1 MRYRLGEFEL
11 DTDRE
16 RLSGPA
22 GALVL
27 RPQAYRLL
35 LLLVQRAPAL
45 VARDEL
51 MDVLWGHH
59 ALSPNVIPQTVSELR
74 QALGDD
80 PQASRYVETRHRRGY
95 AFVAPIQVLDDAPPP
110 GQVADVAP
118 EAAET
123 SDAAVS
129 VVVAPPPS
137 TAAAPRPDR
146 RSRVLAW
153 VLAVLA
159 LGAIGFAWT
168 WFPARVVETRVVA
181 VPTPKGAG
189 ILVSLNVD
197 DPRLRAYLVGF
208 ARGNHAWHAYPR
220 PLQPSVGWSLSVTRE
235 GQWSL
240 RAPGGEVRSSGD
252 LPRTD
257 APSQASALLQAMAAG
272 VGRNELVEAPPGW
285 PTARDVRTTLMEAA
299 WAMSEGLHADAD
311 AAFDALQAAGEV
323 SGWPRL
329 SLVEHL
335 VAVGRW
341 KAAERELS
349 LLDPGPD
356 RMLQLQREVWRARL
370 AGRPDDALASLR
382 AAALLAPGDITI
394 QLDLFDALIAQSQW
408 HAAAAQWSVL
418 PALLADNAPELAWRR
433 AEYLAVAAP
442 GDAEVAFR
450 HAVTVARMAS
460 DREVAL
466 LAQVRWMIH
475 RSALK
480 DAAEVLD
487 ALDGGHAAVQMQ
499 RAEWAMATGQMDLA
513 RASFQTAEAAWTSDQ
528 RSGDA
533 RRARLGLIDVA
544 LQSGQSDMAVRLAT
558 RLLADAA
565 TEGDRDIEI
574 DALDAMGRAWI
585 GASRFDDAR
594 ASLQQAMTLAR
605 ARGQGLREA
614 RARYHLGNAYA
625 QERQRPHEAEQ
636 AYRLAAD
643 AFHLLG
649 DRLWEVKA
657 LSNLALMAERAGR
670 RLDARDAY
678 RDALLRIREL
688 GVPRELGRIG
698 FNAGINER
706 DMGDLSAAAVLI
718 DEALSVLSAAGAGDV
733 QVVAVAARADI
744 AMMQADARLAESLLN
759 GTRERAEQAAPLP
772 RSVWHSAQARR
783 FELAGDLDRARTELD
798 RVAELRQATS
808 VRTAQLDGELSRLR
822 LRVATGDASRAT
834 GVALE
839 RIEDELRRMGETKY
853 SLSAALG
860 RVEWALAADTNA
872 AQARNLMDALRPQI
886 QSAGNR
892 AQQLRL
898 DWLAAHAV
906 EGDERS
912 SRLHAL
918 IDDADASHFELLSM
932 LARRAVAEDEAT
944 RARIDRALAE
954 RRLSGAVRSPLSVF

>member
-22 GALVL
+22 GAVVL
-27 RPQAYRLL
+27 RPQTYRLL

-95 AFVAPIQVLDDAPPP
+95 AFIAPIQVLDDTRPP
-110 GQVADVAP
+110 GQVTDVTPGAADTA
-118 EAAET
+118 
-123 SDAAVS
+123 DAATPAAVT
-129 VVVAPPPS
+129 PPS
-137 TAAAPRPDR
+137 STMASARPDR
-146 RSRVLAW
+146 RSRALAW

-159 LGAIGFAWT
+159 LGSIGFAWT
-168 WFPARVVETRVVA
+168 WFPARLGETPVIA
-181 VPTPKGAG
+181 APTPAG
-189 ILVSLNVD
+189 VGISVALEID

-208 ARGNHAWHAYPR
+208 ARGNDAWHAYPR
-220 PLQPSVGWSLSVTRE
+220 PLRPSIGWSLSVTRD
-235 GQWSL
+235 GRWSL
-240 RAPGGEVRSSGD
+240 RAPDGEVRSSGE

-272 VGRNELVEAPPGW
+272 VGRNELVKAPPGW
-285 PTARDVRTTLMEAA
+285 PTAQDLRTTLMDAA
-299 WAMSEGLHADAD
+299 WAMSEGRHADAD
-311 AAFDALQAAGEV
+311 AAFDALQASGEV

-329 SLVEHL
+329 SLVEQR

-341 KAAERELS
+341 KDAERELS

-356 RMLQLQREVWRARL
+356 RMLQLQADVWRARL
-370 AGRPDDALASLR
+370 AGRPDEALASLR
-382 AAALLAPGDITI
+382 AAALLAPGDIAI
-394 QLDLFDALIAQSQW
+394 QLDVFDALIAQSQW
-408 HAAAAQWSVL
+408 HPAEAQWSVL
-418 PALLADNAPELAWRR
+418 SALLADDAPELAWRR

-442 GDAEVAFR
+442 GDAEAAFR
-450 HAVTVARMAS
+450 HAVTVARSAS

-466 LAQVRWMIH
+466 LAQVRWMIR

-480 DAAEVLD
+480 DAGEVLD
-487 ALDGGHAAVQMQ
+487 ALDSGHAAVQMQ
-499 RAEWAMATGQMDLA
+499 RAEWAMATGQLDLA
-513 RASFQTAEAAWTSDQ
+513 RTSFQTAEAAWTSER
-528 RSGDA
+528 RSGEA

-544 LQSGQSDMAVRLAT
+544 LHAGQSDTAVQLAT

-614 RARYHLGNAYA
+614 RARYHLGNAHA

-678 RDALLRIREL
+678 HDALLRIREL
-688 GVPRELGRIG
+688 GVPRELGRIA

-706 DMGDLSAAAVLI
+706 EVGDLSAAAALI

-733 QVVAVAARADI
+733 QVMAVAARADI
-744 AMMQADARLAESLLN
+744 AMLQADVTRAQALLD
-759 GTRERAEQAAPLP
+759 GARERAEQAAPLP

-783 FELAGDLDRARTELD
+783 FELAGDLDRARAELD
-798 RVAELRQATS
+798 HVVELRQATA
-808 VRTAQLDGELSRLR
+808 VRTAQLDGELRQLR

-853 SLSAALG
+853 ALSAALG
-860 RVEWALAADTNA
+860 RVEWALADANTV
-872 AQARNLMDALRPQI
+872 QARGLMDALRPQV
-886 QSAGNR
+886 QSVGNR
-892 AQQLRL
+892 AQQLQL

-906 EGDERS
+906 EDDERS
-912 SRLHAL
+912 SRLRAL

-932 LARRAVAEDEAT
+932 LARRAVAGDETT
-944 RARIDRALAE
+944 RARIDRRLAE
-954 RRLSGAVRSPLSVF
+954 RHLSGASGSLLSAF